1 MRKIKGRMV
10 IRDAIPVGDIMDN
23 DIFEKLFKQFGFSNI
38 HRIKD
43 VARIGPL
50 TTQGYLLGIPLSTGT
65 EEVFEFYIYD
75 KSLGVEYAYI
85 TELEASEETLMS
97 ENQWRLTLYFIQRL
111 LYFGTDDNMSDL
123 LRTMMSGDIIHE
135 DKLIW

>member
-1 MRKIKGRMV
+1 MV

-23 DIFEKLFKQFGFSNI
+23 DIFEKLFKQFGFLNI
-38 HRIKD
+38 HRIQN

-50 TTQGYLLGIPLSTGT
+50 TTQGYLLGIPLSSGT
-65 EEVFEFYIYD
+65 EEVFEFRIYD

-85 TELEASEETLMS
+85 TELEVSEETLMS

>member
-65 EEVFEFYIYD
+65 EEVFEFHIYD